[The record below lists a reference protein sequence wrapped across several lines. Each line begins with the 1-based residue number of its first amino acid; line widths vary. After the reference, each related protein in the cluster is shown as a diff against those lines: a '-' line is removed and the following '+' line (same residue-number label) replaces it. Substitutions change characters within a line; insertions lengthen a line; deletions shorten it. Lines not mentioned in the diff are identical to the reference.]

1 MAGNDL
7 NAWYMYKHLTV
18 VFPNYFFILCL
29 VFQFTLLAA
38 QQDKAESIASMFRK
52 TEQIGGSRQY
62 LQSPFNTAGDRLY
75 MVGYQDGSFPPIGWH
90 LTGEMGG
97 VWSHP
102 IKLLDGFE
110 VSLVGENSSVAL
122 IADSFIN
129 YPFGNRQLY
138 NKVSAEISVE
148 RYQFV
153 PDGKTALYVEYIFKN
168 NTRRQVELTFQFKV
182 TSNLRPV
189 WLGERTGMKD
199 GKDQSTFD
207 DQTNSWVTKDGLN
220 KWFVVYGSPI
230 KGIPQIP
237 SNPDINKPNTSV
249 TTTTYSYRLAAG
261 ASLLFPVTFAA
272 SMHSKSRAI
281 TLLKEVTKQPAKLLA
296 EKKKRV
302 LDLDSKS
309 KITLSNKALET
320 AFRWIKYNN
329 DWLII
334 DVPGIGRGISAGLP
348 DYPWWFGGDMA
359 YTLKSLIATG
369 RKDLVYSSID
379 LIHEV
384 SSKTNGNGRIVHEVS
399 TNGAVYNKGNVNE
412 TAQFASLVWEV
423 FCWTGDLAFLSKHFP
438 AIQKGL
444 NWLMKDNDRNRN
456 MLPDGFGM
464 MEIHGMNSEMI
475 DVAAYTQRAFADAAQ
490 MAITIGKT
498 QIAKEYQ
505 ATADAIREKINREFW
520 VEDFGSYADFIGT
533 KAQALQLANDA
544 IVRADTLNKP
554 WAVAELKA
562 TRQKVAS
569 YPSNTRKGFVMHH
582 NWVVNTPM
590 EMGIADTAKA
600 IIALETAK
608 KFTSPFGMFVTGID
622 RDEAAGI
629 DTGSFAALANK
640 RAFTY
645 TGAVMTLPTGVQI
658 VSENNYGRPDEAYAL
673 MQKMLG
679 SFSYALPGSIY
690 EVSPD
695 FGMMTQA
702 WNLYAFGEPLIKQFF
717 GIKPMAIKKEIN
729 LFPLIPFALKEGK
742 IENVETGN
750 NLVSVAFKREPDG
763 INYNITQSQGEW
775 TIFFSQPKGK
785 FSKWLVDNKVVKPES
800 VGNIEKFVLKG
811 KSFRLELKN

>member
-1 MAGNDL
+1 MS
-7 NAWYMYKHLTV
+7 K
-18 VFPNYFFILCL
+18 CL
-29 VFQFTLLAA
+29 RVLLANCFFMLFLVLRITVLNG
-38 QQDKAESIASMFRK
+38 QQNKAGSIASIFRN
-52 TEQIGGSRQY
+52 TEQISGSKQY

-102 IKLLDGFE
+102 VKLLDGFE
-110 VSLVGENSSVAL
+110 VCLIENGSAL
-122 IADSFIN
+122 PIKADSFIN
-129 YPFGNRQLY
+129 YPFGNRHLY
-138 NKVSAEISVE
+138 NKIAGAISVE

-153 PDGKTALYVEYIFKN
+153 PDGKKALYVEYSFQNKSKQ
-168 NTRRQVELTFQFKV
+168 QVELNFQFKV
-182 TSNLRPV
+182 TTNLRPV

-199 GKDQSTFD
+199 GKDQSKFD
-207 DQTNSWVTKDGLN
+207 GQTNTWITKDGLN
-220 KWFVVYGSPI
+220 KWFVVYGSTVT
-230 KGIPQIP
+230 GIPQLVPVID
-237 SNPDINKPNTSV
+237 NTKPNTS
-249 TTTTYSYRLAAG
+249 TTITTYSYRLAPG

-272 SMHSKSRAI
+272 SMQSEAKAI
-281 TLLKEVTKQPAKLLA
+281 SLLKDVNKQHVKLLA

-302 LDLDSKS
+302 LDLDNKS
-309 KITLSNKALET
+309 KITLSDKKLET

-334 DVPGIGRGISAGLP
+334 DVPGRGRAISAGLP

-359 YTLKSLIATG
+359 YTLKGLIATG
-369 RKDLVYSSID
+369 QKDLVYSSID

-384 SSKTNGNGRIVHEVS
+384 SAKTNGNGRIVHEVS

-423 FCWTGDLAFLSKHFP
+423 FCWTGDLAFLAKHFP
-438 AIQKGL
+438 DIQKGL
-444 NWLMKDNDRNRN
+444 NWLLKDNDKNRN
-456 MLPDGFGM
+456 NLPDGFGM

-475 DVAAYTQRAFADAAQ
+475 DVAAYTQKAFADASQ
-490 MAITIGKT
+490 MAAIMG
-498 QIAKEYQ
+498 QAKVAGEYQ
-505 ATADAIREKINREFW
+505 ATATTIKEKINRDFW
-520 VEDFGSYADFIGT
+520 VEDFGSFADFIGT
-533 KAQALQLANDA
+533 KAQALQLVNDA

-562 TRQKVAS
+562 TRQKVSS

-590 EMGIADTAKA
+590 EMGIADSAKA

-608 KFTSPFGMFVTGID
+608 KFTNPFGMFVTGID
-622 RDEAAGI
+622 RDESAGT

-640 RAFTY
+640 RTFTY

-673 MQKMLG
+673 MLKMLG
-679 SFSYALPGSIY
+679 TFSYALPGSIY

-717 GIKPMAIKKEIN
+717 GIKPMAIKKEIQ
-729 LFPLIPFALKEGK
+729 LFPLIPLALKQGK

-750 NLVSVAFKREPDG
+750 NIISVAFNREPDG
-763 INYNITQSQGEW
+763 LSFKITQALGEW

-785 FSKWLVDNKVVKPES
+785 FSKWIINNKAVNPELKDNRDQV
-800 VGNIEKFVLKG
+800 ILKG
-811 KSFRLELKN
+811 TSFQVELKN

>member
-1 MAGNDL
+1 MLFLVLRITVLNGQQNKAG
-7 NAWYMYKHLTV
+7 
-18 VFPNYFFILCL
+18 
-29 VFQFTLLAA
+29 
-38 QQDKAESIASMFRK
+38 SIASIFRN
-52 TEQIGGSRQY
+52 TEQISGSKQY

-102 IKLLDGFE
+102 VKLLDGFE
-110 VSLVGENSSVAL
+110 VCLIENGSAL
-122 IADSFIN
+122 PIKADSFIN
-129 YPFGNRQLY
+129 YPFGNRHLY
-138 NKVSAEISVE
+138 NKIAGAISVE

-153 PDGKTALYVEYIFKN
+153 PDGKKALYVEYSFQNKSKQ
-168 NTRRQVELTFQFKV
+168 QVELNFQFKV
-182 TSNLRPV
+182 TTNLRPV

-199 GKDQSTFD
+199 GKDQSKFD
-207 DQTNSWVTKDGLN
+207 GQTNTWITKDGLN
-220 KWFVVYGSPI
+220 KWFVVYGSTVT
-230 KGIPQIP
+230 GIPQLVPVID
-237 SNPDINKPNTSV
+237 NTKPNTS
-249 TTTTYSYRLAAG
+249 TTITTYSYRLAPG

-272 SMHSKSRAI
+272 SMQSEAKAI
-281 TLLKEVTKQPAKLLA
+281 SLLKDVNKQHVKLLA

-302 LDLDSKS
+302 LDLDNKS
-309 KITLSNKALET
+309 KITLSDKKLET

-334 DVPGIGRGISAGLP
+334 DVPGRGRAISAGLP

-359 YTLKSLIATG
+359 YTLKGLIATG
-369 RKDLVYSSID
+369 QKDLVYSSID

-384 SSKTNGNGRIVHEVS
+384 SAKTNGNGRIVHEVS

-423 FCWTGDLAFLSKHFP
+423 FCWTGDLAFLAKHFP
-438 AIQKGL
+438 DIQKGL
-444 NWLMKDNDRNRN
+444 NWLLKDNDKNRN
-456 MLPDGFGM
+456 NLPDGFGM

-475 DVAAYTQRAFADAAQ
+475 DVAAYTQKAFADASQ
-490 MAITIGKT
+490 MAAIMG
-498 QIAKEYQ
+498 QAKVAGEYQ
-505 ATADAIREKINREFW
+505 ATATTIKEKINRDFW
-520 VEDFGSYADFIGT
+520 VEDFGSFADFIGT
-533 KAQALQLANDA
+533 KAQALQLVNDA

-562 TRQKVAS
+562 TRQKVSS

-590 EMGIADTAKA
+590 EMGIADSAKA

-608 KFTSPFGMFVTGID
+608 KFTNPFGMFVTGID
-622 RDEAAGI
+622 RDESAGT

-640 RAFTY
+640 RTFTY

-673 MQKMLG
+673 MLKMLG
-679 SFSYALPGSIY
+679 TFSYALPGSIY

-717 GIKPMAIKKEIN
+717 GIKPMAIKKEIQ
-729 LFPLIPFALKEGK
+729 LFPLIPLALKQGK

-750 NLVSVAFKREPDG
+750 NIISVAFNREPDG
-763 INYNITQSQGEW
+763 LSFKITQALGEW

-785 FSKWLVDNKVVKPES
+785 FSKWIINNKAVNPELKDNRDQV
-800 VGNIEKFVLKG
+800 ILKG
-811 KSFRLELKN
+811 TSFQVELKN

>member
-1 MAGNDL
+1 
-7 NAWYMYKHLTV
+7 MYKHLSALTV
-18 VFPNYFFILCL
+18 NLFFILYFL
-29 VFQFTLLAA
+29 STFTGVTA
-38 QQDKAESIASMFRK
+38 QQSNAGSIAPVFRN
-52 TEQIGGSRQY
+52 TEQIGGNRQY

-75 MVGYQDGSFPPIGWH
+75 IVGYQDGSFPPIGWH
-90 LTGEMGG
+90 VTGEMGG

-102 IKLLDGFE
+102 VKLLDGFE
-110 VSLVGENSSVAL
+110 VTLVGSSQPL
-122 IADSFIN
+122 PLLADSFIN
-129 YPFGNRQLY
+129 YPFGNKHLY
-138 NKVSAEISVE
+138 NKISDEISIE

-153 PDGKTALYVEYIFKN
+153 PDGKSGFYVEYIFKN
-168 NTRRQVELTFQFKV
+168 NSRRQIDLNFQFKAI
-182 TSNLRPV
+182 TNLRPV

-199 GKDQSTFD
+199 GKDQSTYD
-207 DQTNSWVTKDGLN
+207 DQTNSWITKDGLN
-220 KWFVVYGSPI
+220 KWFLAYSSPV
-230 KGIPQIP
+230 KGIPQV
-237 SNPDINKPNTSV
+237 STNPDPAKPNVSYTA
-249 TTTTYSYRLAAG
+249 TTYSFRIAAG
-261 ASLLFPVTFAA
+261 ESFVFPVTFAA
-272 SMHSKSRAI
+272 SMQSKSKAI
-281 TLLKEVTKQPAKLLA
+281 SLMKEIARQPAKLLLD
-296 EKKKRV
+296 KKTRV
-302 LDLDSKS
+302 LALDSKS
-309 KITLSNKALET
+309 KITLSDKNLEK

-334 DVPGIGRGISAGLP
+334 DVPGIGRSVSAGLP
-348 DYPWWFGGDMA
+348 DYPWWFGGDLA
-359 YTLKSLIATG
+359 YTLKGLIATG

-379 LIHEV
+379 LIHRISE
-384 SSKTNGNGRIVHEVS
+384 KTNGNGRIVHEVS
-399 TNGAVYNKGNVNE
+399 TNGAVYNEGNVNE

-444 NWLMKDNDRNRN
+444 KWLMTENDKNRN
-456 MLPDGFGM
+456 LFPDGFGM
-464 MEIHGMNSEMI
+464 MEIHGMNSEMV

-490 MAITIGKT
+490 MARILGKT
-498 QIAKEYQ
+498 PLSIEYQ
-505 ATADAIREKINREFW
+505 ATADAVREKINKDFW

-533 KAQALQLANDA
+533 KAQALQLADDA
-544 IVRADTLNKP
+544 IVRADTLQKP

-562 TRQKVAS
+562 TRQTVAS

-622 RDEAAGI
+622 RDESAGS

-673 MQKMLG
+673 MQKMLR

-702 WNLYAFGEPLIKQFF
+702 WNLYAFGEPIIKQFF
-717 GIKPMAIKKEIN
+717 GIRPMAIKKEIN
-729 LFPLIPFALKEGK
+729 LFPLIPLALTEGR
-742 IENVETGN
+742 IDNVEAGN
-750 NLVSVAFKREPDG
+750 NRISVTFKREQDG
-763 INYNITQSQGEW
+763 INFQITQTQEEW
-775 TIFFSQPKGK
+775 TIIFSQAKDK
-785 FSKWLVDNKVVKPES
+785 FSKWMVDGKTIKPES
-800 VGNIEKFVLKG
+800 YGNADRIVLKG
-811 KSFRLELKN
+811 KNFQLELKP